1 MYIHGNVHVLE
12 YIQIHVYIYIY
23 MSIYIYIY
31 IHIFICIYIGIDLDV
46 DIDIDI
52 YIYTYIYNVSRDEV
66 PPPTHERISPENGS
80 MAMSS
85 MNLSSDPNT
94 TTK

>member
-1 MYIHGNVHVLE
+1 
-12 YIQIHVYIYIY
+12 

-46 DIDIDI
+46 DIDTDIDI